1 MLEADNQ
8 IARIPM
14 KESDNMPELK
24 EISIKGFKS
33 FRDKTT
39 IELGKL
45 NVLIGANGAGK
56 SNFISVFQLLNNAL
70 TGNFQGYT
78 MRYGAEHFLY
88 NGRKTTQKFELAFKV
103 KTNNAL
109 DSYELDVNFQAP
121 NRLFVSREY
130 INSAKNEDYE
140 IENSGYELG
149 LPNLSKQAK
158 IGREAKNPILTTGR
172 AIYGLLA
179 QVRAYQFHDTTD
191 TSRIR
196 GPVNKAD
203 GKYLKSDGGNTA
215 AVLYALKNTPEYQ
228 PYYNKIVNYV
238 RRVMPDFQ
246 DFELTGYPENPWE
259 IFLTWRKSGV
269 DAVFSPNQLSD
280 GTIRFIALATL
291 LLAPE
296 QVMPK
301 IIVLDE
307 PELGLHPMAIHILA
321 NMIKQASENT
331 QVIFETQSS
340 LLLDHF
346 QPEDVIAADTK
357 DGSTILNRLN
367 TEELSEWVKK
377 YSLSELWD
385 KNVFGGQP

>member
-1 MLEADNQ
+1 
-8 IARIPM
+8 M
-14 KESDNMPELK
+14 KKYDNMPELK
-24 EISIKGFKS
+24 EISITGFKS

-39 IELGKL
+39 VELGKL

-70 TGNFQGYT
+70 TGNLQGYT

-121 NRLFVSREY
+121 NRLFISREY
-130 INSAKNEDYE
+130 IDYQKKGKDSPFTHE

-179 QVRAYQFHDTTD
+179 QMRAYQFHDTTD

-203 GKYLKSDGGNTA
+203 GKYLKSDGGNTT

-259 IFLTWRKSGV
+259 IFLTWRKAGV

-307 PELGLHPMAIHILA
+307 PELGLHPMVIHILA
-321 NMIKQASENT
+321 NMIKQASENA
-331 QVIFETQSS
+331 QVILATQSS

-346 QPEDVIAADTK
+346 QPEDIIVADTK
-357 DGSTILNRLN
+357 GGTTVLNRLN
-367 TEELSEWVKK
+367 SEELSEWLDT

-385 KNVFGGQP
+385 KNVLGGQP

>member
-1 MLEADNQ
+1 
-8 IARIPM
+8 
-14 KESDNMPELK
+14 MPELK

-70 TGNFQGYT
+70 TENLQGYT

-121 NRLFVSREY
+121 NRLFVTMEY
-130 INSAKNEDYE
+130 IDYQEKGKDSPFTHE

-149 LPNLSKQAK
+149 LPNLSKEAK

-179 QVRAYQFHDTTD
+179 QTRVYQFHDTTD
-191 TSRIR
+191 TSKIR
-196 GPVNKAD
+196 GPVNKTD

-215 AVLYALKNTPEYQ
+215 AVLYAIKNTPEYQ
-228 PYYNKIVNYV
+228 LYYNKIVNYV
-238 RRVMPDFQ
+238 RRVMSDFQ
-246 DFELTGYPENPWE
+246 DFELTGYPENTSE
-259 IFLTWRKSGV
+259 IFLTWRKAGV

-296 QVMPK
+296 RVIPK

-321 NMIKQASENT
+321 NMVKQASENA
-331 QVIFETQSS
+331 QVILETQSS

-346 QPEDVIAADTK
+346 QPEDVIVADTK
-357 DGSTILNRLN
+357 DGATVLNRLN
-367 TEELSEWVKK
+367 SEELSEWLKN
-377 YSLSELWD
+377 YSLLELWD
-385 KNVFGGQP
+385 KNILGGQP

>member
-1 MLEADNQ
+1 
-8 IARIPM
+8 M
-14 KESDNMPELK
+14 KEYDNMPELK

-70 TGNFQGYT
+70 TGCLQGYT

-88 NGRKTTQKFELAFKV
+88 NGRKTTQKFELVFKV

-109 DSYELDVNFQAP
+109 DTYELDVNFQAP

-130 INSAKNEDYE
+130 IGYQKKGKDFPFTHE

-179 QVRAYQFHDTTD
+179 QMRAYQFHDTTD
-191 TSRIR
+191 TSKIR

-203 GKYLKSDGGNTA
+203 GKYLKSGGGNTA
-215 AVLYALKNTPEYQ
+215 SVLYALKNTPEYQ

-246 DFELTGYPENPWE
+246 DFELSGYPENQWE
-259 IFLTWRKSGV
+259 IFLTWRKAGV

-291 LLAPE
+291 LLAPA

-321 NMIKQASENT
+321 NMVKQASENA
-331 QVIFETQSS
+331 QVILATQSS

-346 QPEDVIAADTK
+346 QPEDVIVADTK
-357 DGSTILNRLN
+357 NGTTVLNRLN
-367 TEELSEWVKK
+367 SEELSEWLDN

-385 KNVFGGQP
+385 KNVLGGQP

>member
-1 MLEADNQ
+1 
-8 IARIPM
+8 M
-14 KESDNMPELK
+14 KEYVNMHELK

-39 IELGKL
+39 IELRKL

-56 SNFISVFQLLNNAL
+56 SNFISVFRLLNNAL
-70 TGNFQGYT
+70 TGNLQEHT

-103 KTNNAL
+103 KTNYAL
-109 DSYELDVNFQAP
+109 DFYGLDVNFQAP
-121 NRLFVSREY
+121 NRLFISREY
-130 INSAKNEDYE
+130 IDYQKEGKDSPFTHE

-158 IGREAKNPILTTGR
+158 IEREAKNSILTTGR

-179 QVRAYQFHDTTD
+179 QMRAFQFHDTTD

-203 GKYLKSDGGNTA
+203 GKCLKSDGGNTA

-259 IFLTWRKSGV
+259 IFLTWRKAGV

-321 NMIKQASENT
+321 NMIQQATENA
-331 QVIFETQSS
+331 QVILATQSS

-346 QPEDVIAADTK
+346 KPEDVIVADTK
-357 DGSTILNRLN
+357 DGATVLNRLN
-367 TEELSEWVKK
+367 SEELFEWLDN

>member
-1 MLEADNQ
+1 
-8 IARIPM
+8 M

-39 IELGKL
+39 VELGKL

-70 TGNFQGYT
+70 TGYLQGYT

-103 KTNNAL
+103 KTSNAL
-109 DSYELDVNFQAP
+109 DSYGLDVNFQAP

-130 INSAKNEDYE
+130 IDYQKKGKDSPFTHE

-158 IGREAKNPILTTGR
+158 IGREAKSPILTTGR

-179 QVRAYQFHDTTD
+179 QMRAYQFHDTTD
-191 TSRIR
+191 TSKIR

-259 IFLTWRKSGV
+259 IFLTWRKAGV

-321 NMIKQASENT
+321 NMIQQASENA
-331 QVIFETQSS
+331 QVILETQSS
-340 LLLDHF
+340 ILLDHF
-346 QPEDVIAADTK
+346 QPEDVIVVETK
-357 DGSTILNRLN
+357 DGTTVLNRLN
-367 TEELSEWVKK
+367 SEELSEWLDN

-385 KNVFGGQP
+385 KNVLGGQP

>member
-1 MLEADNQ
+1 
-8 IARIPM
+8 M
-14 KESDNMPELK
+14 KEYDNMPELK

-56 SNFISVFQLLNNAL
+56 SNFISVFQLLYNAL
-70 TGNFQGYT
+70 TGNLQGYT

-121 NRLFVSREY
+121 NRLFVSREC
-130 INSAKNEDYE
+130 ISSAKKEDSQ

-158 IGREAKNPILTTGR
+158 IGREAKNPILTTGC
-172 AIYGLLA
+172 AIYELLA
-179 QVRAYQFHDTTD
+179 KVQVYQFHDTTN

-203 GKYLKSDGGNTA
+203 GKYLQFDGGNTA

-238 RRVMPDFQ
+238 RRVMPNFQ
-246 DFELTGYPENPWE
+246 DFELSGYPENPSE
-259 IFLTWRKSGV
+259 IFLTWRKAGV

-321 NMIKQASENT
+321 NMIKQASENA

-346 QPEDVIAADTK
+346 QPEDVIVVDTK
-357 DGSTILNRLN
+357 DGATILNRLN
-367 TEELSEWVKK
+367 SEELSEWLDN

-385 KNVFGGQP
+385 KNVLGGQP

>member
-1 MLEADNQ
+1 
-8 IARIPM
+8 
-14 KESDNMPELK
+14 MPELK

-70 TGNFQGYT
+70 TGNLQGYT

-130 INSAKNEDYE
+130 IDYQKKGKDSSFTHE

-149 LPNLSKQAK
+149 LPNLSKQVQ
-158 IGREAKNPILTTGR
+158 IGREAKNPILTTGH

-179 QVRAYQFHDTTD
+179 KMQVYQFHDTTD

-196 GPVNKAD
+196 GSVNKTD

-215 AVLYALKNTPEYQ
+215 AVLYAVKNIPEYQ
-228 PYYNKIVNYV
+228 SYYNKILNYV

-246 DFELTGYPENPWE
+246 DFELTGYPENTSE
-259 IFLTWRKSGV
+259 IFLTWRKAGV
-269 DAVFSPNQLSD
+269 DAVFSPKQLSD
-280 GTIRFIALATL
+280 GTIKFIALATL

-296 QVMPK
+296 RVIPK

-307 PELGLHPMAIHILA
+307 PELGLPPMAIHILA
-321 NMIKQASENT
+321 NMVKQASENA
-331 QVIFETQSS
+331 QVILETQSS

-346 QPEDVIAADTK
+346 QPEDVIVADTK
-357 DGSTILNRLN
+357 SGTTVLNRLN
-367 TEELSEWVKK
+367 SEELSEWLKN

-385 KNVFGGQP
+385 KNVIGGQP

>member
-1 MLEADNQ
+1 
-8 IARIPM
+8 
-14 KESDNMPELK
+14 MPKLK

-70 TGNFQGYT
+70 TGNLQGYT

-103 KTNNAL
+103 KTNNAI

-130 INSAKNEDYE
+130 IDYKKNGKNAPFTHE
-140 IENSGYELG
+140 IENNGYELG
-149 LPNLSKQAK
+149 LPNLSKQVK

-179 QVRAYQFHDTTD
+179 QMRAYQFHDTTD

-203 GKYLKSDGGNTA
+203 GRCLKSDGGNTV
-215 AVLYALKNTPEYQ
+215 AVLYALKN
-228 PYYNKIVNYV
+228 
-238 RRVMPDFQ
+238 
-246 DFELTGYPENPWE
+246 
-259 IFLTWRKSGV
+259 
-269 DAVFSPNQLSD
+269 SP
-280 GTIRFIALATL
+280 G
-291 LLAPE
+291 
-296 QVMPK
+296 
-301 IIVLDE
+301 
-307 PELGLHPMAIHILA
+307 
-321 NMIKQASENT
+321 
-331 QVIFETQSS
+331 
-340 LLLDHF
+340 
-346 QPEDVIAADTK
+346 
-357 DGSTILNRLN
+357 
-367 TEELSEWVKK
+367 
-377 YSLSELWD
+377 
-385 KNVFGGQP
+385 